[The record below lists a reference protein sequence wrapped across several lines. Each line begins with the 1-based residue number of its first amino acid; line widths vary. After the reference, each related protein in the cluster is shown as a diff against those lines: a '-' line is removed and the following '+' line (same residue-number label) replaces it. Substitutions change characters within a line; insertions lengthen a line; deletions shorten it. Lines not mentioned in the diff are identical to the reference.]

1 MAPMG
6 RRFAPAGKDRR
17 DGDRQMNGRCGA
29 ISTGGIMRRL
39 AGRMLAVVLVA
50 AMAGTG
56 AVVPRAALAAGV
68 GDLYAPPAVTGI
80 GGGLWKGGQAVPG
93 SPEAGGGCAPAV
105 QQAHGA
111 AYAAG
116 MQNALTISRS
126 ERQPPGKILTGC
138 VTTLITMLS
147 SLDIFSNAGPWALTT
162 VINGIMNFAEGLI
175 CQFISD
181 QFNRVV
187 AVAFNS
193 IAFLNDVIP
202 CGVGI
207 SLPGMNG
214 GAGGMDFCAS
224 LGGPLVNVG
233 VQGGTVY
240 TSPTASVIPPIIS
253 RNTGSGGGNVL
264 TTILGR

>member
-1 MAPMG
+1 MSG
-6 RRFAPAGKDRR
+6 RRGAGVMGGGLRR
-17 DGDRQMNGRCGA
+17 MVGA
-29 ISTGGIMRRL
+29 TVARL
-39 AGRMLAVVLVA
+39 LAAVLVIA
-50 AMAGTG
+50 VASVG
-56 AVVPRAALAAGV
+56 AVVPRAVLAGGI

-80 GGGLWKGGQAVPG
+80 GGGLWQGGATVPG
-93 SPEAGGGCAPAV
+93 APAAQAGCAPTV

-116 MQNALTISRS
+116 MRNALTISRS
-126 ERQPPGKILTGC
+126 ERQPPGKIMSAC
-138 VTTLITMLS
+138 ISTLISMLS
-147 SLDIFSNAGPWALTT
+147 GLDIFSNAGPWALQTI
-162 VINGIMNFAEGLI
+162 VNGILNFAEGLI

-193 IAFLNDVIP
+193 IAFLNDVVP

-214 GAGGMDFCAS
+214 GAGGADFCAS
-224 LGGPLVNVG
+224 LGGPLVNIG
-233 VQGGTVY
+233 TPGGTVY
-240 TSPTASVIPPIIS
+240 TSPSASVIPPIIS
-253 RNTGSGGGNVL
+253 KNTGMGGSNVL